1 MLSNTCSASFSVI
14 RRFRVFLIT
23 LLSSLI
29 FSGCATVDPQYADP
43 RDPME
48 GFNRSMYAFNEG
60 LDKAI
65 LKPLAKGYKAIT
77 PVPVDNGITNFFAN
91 LNDVVSAV
99 NNLLQFKLSRAASDV
114 SRVVINTTIG
124 ILGFMDVATNMNIP
138 RYDEDFGQT
147 LGAWGVGPGPY
158 IVLPFFG
165 PSNGRDAVG
174 MVVDWYTDP
183 VTYLEPESHMWLTKT
198 LRLIDRRADL
208 LGASNILQEAALDP
222 YEFVRDAYLQKRRND
237 VYDGNPPLEDDFTN

>member
-1 MLSNTCSASFSVI
+1 MSFSKGSVI
-14 RRFRVFLIT
+14 FSMTIRFRVFILA
-23 LLSSLI
+23 LLSSVI
-29 FSGCATVDPQYADP
+29 FSGCATVDPKYADP

-77 PVPVDNGITNFFAN
+77 PVPVDNGITNFFSN
-91 LNDVVSAV
+91 INDVVSAV

-147 LGAWGVGPGPY
+147 LGAWGIGPGPY

-174 MVVDWYTDP
+174 LVVDWYTDP

-198 LRLIDRRADL
+198 LRYTDQRADL
-208 LGASNILQEAALDP
+208 LRASNILQEAALDP
-222 YEFVRDAYLQKRRND
+222 YEFLRDAYLQKRRND
-237 VYDGNPPLEDDFTN
+237 VHDGNPPPEEDFTN